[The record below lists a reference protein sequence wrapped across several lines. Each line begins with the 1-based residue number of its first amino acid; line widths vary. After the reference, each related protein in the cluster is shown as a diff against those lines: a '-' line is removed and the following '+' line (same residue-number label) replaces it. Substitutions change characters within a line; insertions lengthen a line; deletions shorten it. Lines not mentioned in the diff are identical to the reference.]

1 MQGNHQQQ
9 AFTQSEKEY
18 HHDDHHKCQ
27 LRVSLMKIKPKTIRR
42 KPKFIFKAKITKM
55 TACNVGNMDYFT
67 KIERKIIQIQNLH
80 HAHNLNVL
88 TI

>member
-1 MQGNHQQQ
+1 
-9 AFTQSEKEY
+9 
-18 HHDDHHKCQ
+18 
-27 LRVSLMKIKPKTIRR
+27 
-42 KPKFIFKAKITKM
+42 M